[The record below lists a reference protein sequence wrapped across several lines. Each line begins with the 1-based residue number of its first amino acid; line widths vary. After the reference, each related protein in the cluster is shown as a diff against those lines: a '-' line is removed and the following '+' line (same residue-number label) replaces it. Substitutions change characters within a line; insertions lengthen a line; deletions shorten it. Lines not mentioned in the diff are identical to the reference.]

1 MTNVKVPVTTIFRN
15 AREFFQL
22 AREIFG
28 KNDPLPVTIFDNM
41 PVKSQK
47 VPVTIFESFIMGT
60 LGCHGEKKRWVFFGR
75 KIRNMKNTKERERG

>member
-1 MTNVKVPVTTIFRN
+1 MPVTTIFRN
-15 AREFFQL
+15 ARQFSNLPVKILEKMTVKFL
-22 AREIFG
+22 A
-28 KNDPLPVTIFDNM
+28 LPVTIFENM